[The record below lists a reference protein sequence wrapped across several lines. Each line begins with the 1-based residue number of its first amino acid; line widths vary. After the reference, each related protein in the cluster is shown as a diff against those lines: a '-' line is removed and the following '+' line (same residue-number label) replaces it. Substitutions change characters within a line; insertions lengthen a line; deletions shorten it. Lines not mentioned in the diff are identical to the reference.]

1 MRQVISLEVA
11 GVTDVSLVGS
21 FGFTL
26 TAINK
31 KCAYNFSLLA
41 AAVSK
46 TDLIEYQISVLV

>member
-31 KCAYNFSLLA
+31 KCAQIHFFLFGCADDLL
-41 AAVSK
+41 
-46 TDLIEYQISVLV
+46 IPFQISVFM

>member
-46 TDLIEYQISVLV
+46 TDLI